1 MIPPKQVY
9 SFSQKKS
16 TMWKEFKAFAISGN
30 LMDIAIGFVM
40 GGAFAKVSGA
50 FTGGIIAPI
59 IGLLTSGVDLSKYQ
73 SVIRP
78 EVKGPDGAIT
88 QEALIIQWGGFITSV
103 IDFLIVAFVMFLT
116 IRAIN
121 KLRLAKEEVP
131 APPAEVT
138 LLEEIRDLL
147 KQK

>member
-1 MIPPKQVY
+1 
-9 SFSQKKS
+9 
-16 TMWKEFKAFAISGN
+16 MWKEFKAFAISGN
-30 LMDIAIGFVM
+30 LMDIAVGFVM

-59 IGLLTSGVDLSKYQ
+59 VGLLTSGVDLSKFQ

-78 EVKGPDGAIT
+78 EVKGPDGAVV

-103 IDFLIVAFVMFLT
+103 IDFLIVAFVMFLV
-116 IRAIN
+116 IRAISR
-121 KLRLAKEEVP
+121 LRKAKEEAP
-131 APPAEVT
+131 APPPAEVT